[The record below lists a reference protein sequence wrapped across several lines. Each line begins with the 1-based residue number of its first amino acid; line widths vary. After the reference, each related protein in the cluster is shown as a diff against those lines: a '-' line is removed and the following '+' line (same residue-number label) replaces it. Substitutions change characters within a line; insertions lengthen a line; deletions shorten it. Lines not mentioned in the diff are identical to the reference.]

1 MKDLLPEDRPREKL
15 LRHGAAALGDNE
27 LVALV
32 LGNGRRQTGALGVAN
47 ELLHERGGIHGL
59 ARSRCDELT
68 PLPGIGPA
76 KAAQLLAALEL
87 GRRTLTPAP
96 DERPQ
101 FLKPEDA
108 ATYLLAAFGAR
119 PTEHFG
125 VVLLDTKHR
134 VIKTTVVA
142 VGALNATAV
151 EPREVF
157 REAIAGGAAGV
168 VVFHNHPSGDP
179 YPSPE
184 DVALTR
190 RLQSAGNLVGVE
202 LMDHI
207 VLGDA
212 RYCSLK
218 EMRRI

>member
-1 MKDLLPEDRPREKL
+1 MPLS
-15 LRHGAAALGDNE
+15 
-27 LVALV
+27 
-32 LGNGRRQTGALGVAN
+32 GV
-47 ELLHERGGIHGL
+47 
-59 ARSRCDELT
+59 
-68 PLPGIGPA
+68 GPA
-76 KAAQLLAALEL
+76 KAAQLLAAVEL
-87 GRRTLTPAP
+87 GRRTLTPTP

-134 VIKTTVVA
+134 VIKTAVVA

-157 REAIAGGAAGV
+157 REAIAGGAAGI

-184 DVALTR
+184 DVVLTR
-190 RLQSAGNLVGVE
+190 RLLSAANVVGIE

-218 EMRRI
+218 EMNRI